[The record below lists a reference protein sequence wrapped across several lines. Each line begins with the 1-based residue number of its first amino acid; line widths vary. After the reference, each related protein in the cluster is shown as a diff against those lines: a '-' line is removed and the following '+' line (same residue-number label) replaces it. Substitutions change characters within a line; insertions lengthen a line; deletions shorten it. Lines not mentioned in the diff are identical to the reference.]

1 VLHFETIKP
10 GAFSILKELMEL
22 PALSPFQLVGGTA
35 LSLQLGHRMSDDL
48 DLFSNIPFENEEI
61 ITALIQF
68 FGDRYLLTSTLTNKL
83 GIFGFIDE
91 VKIDICRHKEELI
104 GDIKTVDNI
113 RMWSLEDIAASKV
126 NAISR
131 RATKKDFWDIDKLL
145 DIFTIDEITIFYK
158 EKYLPVLAITVAH
171 MITFYTDAED
181 SATPNCLN
189 GKTWEMVKKSIFKK
203 INNNSK

>member
-22 PALSPFQLVGGTA
+22 PALSSFQLVGGTA

-48 DLFSNIPFENEEI
+48 DLFSNIPFENEAI
-61 ITALIQF
+61 ITALIHF

-145 DIFTIDEITIFYK
+145 DIFTIDEITMFYK
-158 EKYLPVLAITVAH
+158 KKYLPVLAITVAH